1 VTFKNHFREPRKLVN
16 GGQARPF
23 RDQVNINRRRHDAP
37 IDTGRLRK
45 FGRTDAHRRLQRR
58 DPQALAE
65 LYDRHGRAAY
75 SLLPKRT
82 RNESAPWM
90 RWTPIASAGVVVLL
104 GVIMTGVSLCWL
116 PSGWLAG

>member
-1 VTFKNHFREPRKLVN
+1 
-16 GGQARPF
+16 
-23 RDQVNINRRRHDAP
+23 
-37 IDTGRLRK
+37 
-45 FGRTDAHRRLQRR
+45 LQRR